1 LLAQQPNFTSRVS
14 IVEVDAQVIG
24 AGGTIEGLKLGDFA
38 VRDNHKPVAL
48 TYCSQEAT
56 SLDVVFVFELSRF
69 MGDQLVPMRAAA
81 EAAMGE
87 LKEGDR
93 VAVMSFNRTAK
104 LELPL
109 TSDLNAVK
117 RQIRAGLLSAEFE
130 KDPAILAAADASA
143 KYFAGQKEGGHR
155 VVLMFTGDVA
165 LKTPDIYSDV
175 VTKDLW
181 DANASLTAMVIPN
194 KAARFL
200 RFDGQDIIQLKKF
213 LNISMTDF
221 VEDVA
226 RDTGGQ
232 TVFTGD
238 MPPRIHATPHPNAEL
253 RAVIQRMRRQYR
265 LYYDRP
271 PGKAGQHHKVEIELS
286 ATAKAAHPEAR
297 LIARKGYTVS
307 KDEGQ

>member
-1 LLAQQPNFTSRVS
+1 
-14 IVEVDAQVIG
+14 
-24 AGGTIEGLKLGDFA
+24 
-38 VRDNHKPVAL
+38 
-48 TYCSQEAT
+48 
-56 SLDVVFVFELSRF
+56 
-69 MGDQLVPMRAAA
+69 
-81 EAAMGE
+81 
-87 LKEGDR
+87 
-93 VAVMSFNRTAK
+93 
-104 LELPL
+104 
-109 TSDLNAVK
+109 
-117 RQIRAGLLSAEFE
+117 
-130 KDPAILAAADASA
+130 
-143 KYFAGQKEGGHR
+143 
-155 VVLMFTGDVA
+155 
-165 LKTPDIYSDV
+165 
-175 VTKDLW
+175 
-181 DANASLTAMVIPN
+181 MVIPN